1 MGKQTRRNAHVKKLP
16 AGRAQ
21 GTEWN
26 IHTAKSTRGKSGF
39 GWQEYPENDGAAD
52 NDGCVALWR
61 AVLAQAIMDAK
72 SRRTKPEYGYIRN
85 TAIFWLLENTVDFT
99 MVCDFAGYEPDATRK
114 LILNAQARGFIWRA
128 GDHQRTKHD
137 RASMDD
143 LGTFTPCAM
152 TRAVQLELF

>member
-1 MGKQTRRNAHVKKLP
+1 MGKQTRRRAHVKKLP

-26 IHTAKSTRGKSGF
+26 IHTAQSTGGKRG
-39 GWQEYPENDGAAD
+39 YAPEPDAGNSD

-72 SRRTKPEYGYIRN
+72 SRRTKQEYGYIRN